1 MRTQTTSYFARLFAG
16 DLSAFG
22 GPVTDE
28 AVAGHIRAEQMSLVL
43 GYSVGIMLAK
53 ACNAAVLVVAQWHSP
68 DLKLALIWAVIVA
81 GAAIAFGLQSHAA
94 RRITKPQFVSRRAM
108 HRLVRNAFI
117 LGAAWGTVPVAFF
130 ADASTGGQLVI
141 TCLCSG
147 MLAGGA
153 LAFAT
158 IPIAAIAFTAPIFAG
173 IAICRQEWRSGVSAD
188 RLPGGG
194 LRIGAAAQRVR
205 QFGLVRTARDA
216 ADRGR
221 AFGAAGPADPSA

>member
-43 GYSVGIMLAK
+43 GYSVGIMLAN
-53 ACNAAVLVVAQWHSP
+53 ACNAGVLVVALWHSP
-68 DLKLALIWAVIVA
+68 DLKLALIWAAIVA

-117 LGAAWGTVPVAFF
+117 PV
-130 ADASTGGQLVI
+130 SYTHL
-141 TCLCSG
+141 T
-147 MLAGGA
+147 
-153 LAFAT
+153 
-158 IPIAAIAFTAPIFAG
+158 
-173 IAICRQEWRSGVSAD
+173 
-188 RLPGGG
+188 LPTK
-194 LRIGAAAQRVR
+194 RIV
-205 QFGLVRTARDA
+205 
-216 ADRGR
+216 
-221 AFGAAGPADPSA
+221 